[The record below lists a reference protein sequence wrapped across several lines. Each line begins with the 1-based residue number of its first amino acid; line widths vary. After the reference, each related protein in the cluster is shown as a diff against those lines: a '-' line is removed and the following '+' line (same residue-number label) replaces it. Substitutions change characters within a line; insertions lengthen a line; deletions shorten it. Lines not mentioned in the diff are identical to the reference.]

1 MPGKDQEW
9 FIRPHHVESIT
20 NHHLSIK
27 DDILNTRYFS
37 HHNNDF
43 GKKPEINDKEECLNY
58 IQKQVQQLKMK
69 QTVIE
74 LSSGYDLDA
83 LDKKKKDQ
91 KIKEEA
97 SRKFEQAI
105 RQKPEGIGNQLC
117 IEAYEKILTIKRKDE
132 LEQLNAFRFKMI
144 EKNRPPEDGWYMK
157 TDKEFSKE
165 LYRNRV
171 ALKPNNSNN
180 QYLKQLRDP
189 YLY

>member
-1 MPGKDQEW
+1 
-9 FIRPHHVESIT
+9 
-20 NHHLSIK
+20 
-27 DDILNTRYFS
+27 
-37 HHNNDF
+37 
-43 GKKPEINDKEECLNY
+43 
-58 IQKQVQQLKMK
+58 
-69 QTVIE
+69 

-189 YLY
+189 YLYW